1 MAFIKKIVT
10 FFDKLED
17 RIRGKLSHVPIIYSI
32 IGGVIVV
39 LFWRAVWHT
48 ADIVMG
54 QGGFWAWFFYEPNQL
69 VITTVGLLLTGL
81 MVSVFIG
88 DRIILSGLRH
98 EKKLEETTEDLV
110 KEEVVS
116 LVSLRNEIRALKKE
130 LESFRDTLNK

>member
-1 MAFIKKIVT
+1 MKKIVI

-32 IGGVIVV
+32 IGGVMIV

-48 ADIVMG
+48 SDILML
-54 QGGFWAWFFYEPNQL
+54 QGGFLGWFFYEPNQL
-69 VITTVGLLLTGL
+69 VITTIGLLATGL
-81 MVSVFIG
+81 MVSMFIG

-130 LESFRDTLNK
+130 IENLKGNSGSDR

>member
-1 MAFIKKIVT
+1 MKSIIL

-17 RIRGKLSHVPIIYSI
+17 HIRGRLSHIPIIYSI
-32 IGGVIVV
+32 VGGVLVV

-48 ADIVMG
+48 SDILMLK
-54 QGGFWAWFFYEPNQL
+54 GGFLGWFFYEPNQL
-69 VITTVGLLLTGL
+69 IITTVGLLATGL

-116 LVSLRNEIRALKKE
+116 LLSLRNEIRAIKKDLESLKK
-130 LESFRDTLNK
+130 